1 LNKIYKGA
9 ADMTQYKRTIKRRT
23 LPLLALRGIV
33 IFPYTITTFDVGRP
47 KSIKAIEEAM
57 LQDNLIFLTAQKD
70 LSVQDPEIDDIFKV
84 GTIAKIKQI
93 LKLPG
98 ENVRV
103 LIEGIKRAEIRKIIS
118 TDPFIKA
125 EVIESNVVLSKRA
138 VTEDEIEAAK
148 RSLLES
154 FENYVRL
161 SNRVPTETLFAIA
174 TTKDADK
181 ITFEIAGSLPISLEQ
196 RQLLLDEQNVLERI
210 EMLLGFLVKETEIL
224 QIEKKINAKVKN
236 QIDSMQREY
245 YLREQMKAIQKELG
259 DTSDTQKEFDEYTK
273 QMEGR
278 NLPEEVVK
286 TLKKEMDRL
295 TKMSANSAESGV
307 IRTYIETILEL
318 PWDKSTEEK
327 IDLDKAE
334 HILEEDHYG
343 LEEVKTRILEY
354 LAIKKLKNSLKGPIL
369 CLVGPPGV
377 GKTSVAKSIARAIN
391 RNYVRISL
399 GGIRDEAEIRGHRKT
414 YIGAM
419 PGRIIKA
426 LQQAGSNNPLILLDE
441 VDKMSSDFRGDP
453 SSAMLEVLDS
463 EQNFSFRD
471 HYLELQFDLSN
482 VMFITTANNYQTIPE
497 PLLDRMEVIEISSYT
512 EIEKI
517 NIGMKFLLPKQLA
530 ANGLNKSEVRF
541 SEKCMAIVVS
551 NYTRE
556 AGVRQLERVIGKLL
570 RKVAREKISNNKKVV
585 TISCSNIEKYLG
597 KKKYRYDEA
606 EKQNE
611 VGLVTG
617 LAWTPVGGTTL
628 NVEVTIME
636 GTGKIELTGQLGDIM
651 KESAMAA
658 ISLVRSRM
666 DLYRVE
672 REFYKDKDIHIHVPE
687 GATPKDGPSAGIT
700 MTTAVISA
708 LTKTKVKWNVA
719 MTGEITLRGKVLPIG
734 GLKEKVIAAA
744 RAGIMEVV
752 IPEENKK
759 DLDDIPETVRSKIVF
774 HYAKDIDDVL
784 RAAMENDG
792 YLRK

>member
-1 LNKIYKGA
+1 MA
-9 ADMTQYKRTIKRRT
+9 QYKRTIKKRI

-47 KSIKAIEEAM
+47 RSIKAIEEAM
-57 LQDNLIFLTAQKD
+57 MKDNFIFLVAQKD
-70 LSVQDPEIDDIFKV
+70 LTIQDPEIDDIYKV

-98 ENVRV
+98 DNVRV
-103 LIEGIKRAEIRKIIS
+103 LIEGVKRAELRKFIS
-118 TDPFIKA
+118 SESFIQV
-125 EVIESNVVLSKRA
+125 EVIESDVILSKK
-138 VTEDEIEAAK
+138 VVSEDEIEAAK

-181 ITFEIAGSLPISLEQ
+181 ITFEIAGSLPIDLEQ
-196 RQLLLDEQNVLERI
+196 RQMLLDEQDVLERI

-245 YLREQMKAIQKELG
+245 YLREQLKVIHKELG
-259 DTSDTQKEFDEYTK
+259 DTPENQKELDEYTK
-273 QMEGR
+273 QLEER
-278 NLPEEVVK
+278 KLPEEVVK
-286 TLKKEMDRL
+286 AIRKELDRL
-295 TKMSANSAESGV
+295 SKMSINSAEASV
-307 IRTYIETILEL
+307 IRTYIETVLEL
-318 PWDKSTEEK
+318 PWDKSTPEK
-327 IDLDKAE
+327 IELEKAE
-334 HILEEDHYG
+334 KILDEDHYG
-343 LEEVKTRILEY
+343 LDEVKTRIIEY

-369 CLVGPPGV
+369 CLVGAPGV

-399 GGIRDEAEIRGHRKT
+399 GGVRDEAEIRGHRKT

-426 LQQAGSNNPLILLDE
+426 IQQAGSNNPLLLLDE

-453 SSAMLEVLDS
+453 ASAMLEVLDA

-482 VMFITTANNYQTIPE
+482 VMFITTANHYQTIPQ

-517 NIGMKFLLPKQLA
+517 NIGMKFLLPKQLI
-530 ANGLNKSEVRF
+530 ANGLTRSEIRF
-541 SEKCMAIVVS
+541 SEKCMAIIV
-551 NYTRE
+551 NYYTRE

-570 RKVAREKISNNKKVV
+570 RKVAREKITKNKKTTTV
-585 TISCSNIEKYLG
+585 SRANIERYLG
-597 KKKYRYDEA
+597 KRKFRFNEA

-611 VGLVTG
+611 TGLVTG

-628 NVEVTIME
+628 NIEVTIMN
-636 GTGKIELTGQLGDIM
+636 GSGKIELTGQLGDVM
-651 KESAMAA
+651 KESAKAA
-658 ISLVRSRM
+658 ISLVRSRIEIYNV
-666 DLYRVE
+666 DQD
-672 REFYKDKDIHIHVPE
+672 FYKEKDIHIHVPE
-687 GATPKDGPSAGIT
+687 GATPKDGPSAGVS
-700 MTTAVISA
+700 MATAVISA
-708 LTKTKVKWNVA
+708 LTGTKVRWDVA

-744 RAGIMEVV
+744 RAGIKEVLV
-752 IPEENKK
+752 PEDNKK
-759 DLDDIPETVRSKIVF
+759 DFDDIPDTVKEKIKF
-774 HYAKDIDDVL
+774 HYARDINDVL
-784 RAAMENDG
+784 KVAMENER
-792 YLRK
+792 YLR

>member
-1 LNKIYKGA
+1 MA
-9 ADMTQYKRTIKRRT
+9 QYKRTIKKRV

-47 KSIKAIEEAM
+47 RSIKAIEEAM
-57 LQDNLIFLTAQKD
+57 MKDNTVFLTAQKD
-70 LSVQDPEIDDIFKV
+70 LAIKDPELEDIYKV

-98 ENVRV
+98 DNVRV
-103 LIEGIKRAEIRKIIS
+103 LIEGLKRAEIRKIIS
-118 TDPFIKA
+118 SDPYIEA
-125 EVIESNVVLSKRA
+125 EVIESSVVLSKRA
-138 VTEDEIEAAK
+138 ATEDEIEAAK

-174 TTKDADK
+174 TTKDAEK
-181 ITFEIAGSLPISLEQ
+181 ITFEIAGSIPINIEQ
-196 RQLLLDEQNVLERI
+196 RQMLLDEQNVLERI
-210 EMLLGFLVKETEIL
+210 ETLLGFLVKETEIL

-236 QIDSMQREY
+236 QIDTMQKEY

-259 DTSDTQKEFDEYTK
+259 ETSETQKEMDEYTK
-273 QMEGR
+273 QIEER
-278 NLPEEVVK
+278 DLPEEVVK
-286 TLKKEMDRL
+286 TLRKEIDRL
-295 TKMSANSAESGV
+295 SKMSVNSAESGV
-307 IRTYIETILEL
+307 IRTYIETVLEL

-334 HILEEDHYG
+334 EILEADHYG
-343 LEEVKTRILEY
+343 LEEVKTRVIEY

-399 GGIRDEAEIRGHRKT
+399 GGVRDEAEIRGHRKT

-441 VDKMSSDFRGDP
+441 VDKMGSDFRGDP
-453 SSAMLEVLDS
+453 ASAMLEVLDS

-482 VMFITTANNYQTIPE
+482 VMFITTANNAQTIPQ
-497 PLLDRMEVIEISSYT
+497 PLLDRMEVIDISSYT

-517 NIGMKFLLPKQLA
+517 NIGMKFLLQKQLV
-530 ANGLNKSEVRF
+530 ANGLTKSEVRF
-541 SEKCMAIVVS
+541 SENCMAVLVN

-570 RKVAREKISNNKKVV
+570 RKVAREKIANNKKTVSV
-585 TISCSNIEKYLG
+585 SCKNIEKYLG
-597 KKKYRYDEA
+597 KKKFKYDEA

-611 VGLVTG
+611 IGMVTG

-628 NVEVTIME
+628 NVEVTIMD
-636 GTGKIELTGQLGDIM
+636 GSGKIELTGQLGDIM
-651 KESAMAA
+651 KESAKAA
-658 ISLVRSRM
+658 ISLVRSRNETYNV
-666 DLYRVE
+666 D

-700 MTTAVISA
+700 ITTAVISA
-708 LTKTKVKWNVA
+708 LTRTRVRWDVA

-744 RAGIMEVV
+744 RAGIEEVV
-752 IPEENKK
+752 VPAENKK
-759 DLDDIPETVRSKIVF
+759 DFDDIPDTVKQKIKF
-774 HYAKDIDDVL
+774 HYASDINDVL
-784 RAAMENDG
+784 KVAMENSS
-792 YLRK
+792 YLRD

>member
-1 LNKIYKGA
+1 MA
-9 ADMTQYKRTIKRRT
+9 QYKRTIKKRI

-47 KSIKAIEEAM
+47 RSIKAIEEAM
-57 LQDNLIFLTAQKD
+57 MRDNSIFLTAQKD
-70 LSVQDPEIDDIFKV
+70 LSVQDPEIDDIYKV

-98 ENVRV
+98 DNVRV
-103 LIEGIKRAEIRKIIS
+103 LIEGIKRAELRKIVS
-118 TDPFIKA
+118 SEVFLEA
-125 EVIESNVVLSKRA
+125 EVIESNVILSKRA
-138 VTEDEIEAAK
+138 VTEDEIEATK
-148 RSLLES
+148 RTLLDS

-174 TTKDADK
+174 TTKDAEK
-181 ITFEIAGSLPISLEQ
+181 ITFEIAGSLPINLEQ
-196 RQLLLDEQNVLERI
+196 RQMLLDEQNVLERI
-210 EMLLGFLVKETEIL
+210 ETLLGFLVKETEIL

-259 DTSDTQKEFDEYTK
+259 DTSETQKDLDEYTK
-273 QMEGR
+273 QLEER
-278 NLPEEVVK
+278 KLPEEVVK
-286 TLKKEMDRL
+286 VLKKEIDRL
-295 TKMSANSAESGV
+295 SKMSSNSAESSV
-307 IRTYIETILEL
+307 IRTYIETVLEL

-327 IDLDKAE
+327 IELDKAQE
-334 HILEEDHYG
+334 ILDEDHYG
-343 LEEVKTRILEY
+343 LEEVKNRIIEY
-354 LAIKKLKNSLKGPIL
+354 LAVKKLKNSLKGPIL

-377 GKTSVAKSIARAIN
+377 GKTSIAKSIARAIN

-399 GGIRDEAEIRGHRKT
+399 GGVRDEAEIRGHRKT

-471 HYLELQFDLSN
+471 HYLEVQFDLSN
-482 VMFITTANNYQTIPE
+482 VLFLTTANYYQTIPQ

-512 EIEKI
+512 EIEKK
-517 NIGMKFLLPKQLA
+517 NIGMKFLLPKQLI
-530 ANGLNKSEVRF
+530 ANGLNKSDIRL
-541 SEKCMAIVVS
+541 SERCMGVIVN

-570 RKVAREKISNNKKVV
+570 RKAAREKISGDKKTI
-585 TISCSNIEKYLG
+585 TISCNNIEKYLG
-597 KKKYRYDEA
+597 KKKFKYDEA

-611 VGLVTG
+611 TGLVAG

-628 NVEVTIME
+628 NVETTIMD
-636 GTGKIELTGQLGDIM
+636 GTGKIELTGQLGDVM
-651 KESAMAA
+651 KESAKAA
-658 ISLVRSRM
+658 ISLVRSRIE
-666 DLYRVE
+666 LYNVE
-672 REFYKDKDIHIHVPE
+672 RDFYKSKDIHVHVPE
-687 GATPKDGPSAGIT
+687 GATPKDGPSAGVTIT
-700 MTTAVISA
+700 TSVISA
-708 LTKTKVKWNVA
+708 LTKTKVRWDVA

-744 RAGIMEVV
+744 RAGIREVV
-752 IPEENKK
+752 VPDDNKK
-759 DLDDIPETVRSKIVF
+759 DFDDIPDTVKEKIKF
-774 HYAKDIDDVL
+774 HYAKDINDVL
-784 RAAMENDG
+784 KIAMENEG
-792 YLRK
+792 YLRTEKGRD

>member
-1 LNKIYKGA
+1 MA
-9 ADMTQYKRTIKRRT
+9 QYKRTIKKRI

-47 KSIKAIEEAM
+47 RSIKAIEDAM
-57 LQDNLIFLTAQKD
+57 MKDNSIFLIAQKD
-70 LSVQDPEIDDIFKV
+70 LAVQDPGIDDIYKV

-98 ENVRV
+98 DNVRV
-103 LIEGIKRAEIRKIIS
+103 LIEGVKRAELRKLVN
-118 TDPFIKA
+118 TDPFIEA
-125 EVIESNVVLSKRA
+125 EVIESNVILSKRA
-138 VTEDEIEAAK
+138 VSEDEIEAAK

-181 ITFEIAGSLPISLEQ
+181 ITFEIAGSLPINLEQ
-196 RQLLLDEQNVLERI
+196 RQMLLDEQDVIERI

-236 QIDSMQREY
+236 QIDTMQREY
-245 YLREQMKAIQKELG
+245 YLREQLKVIQKELG
-259 DTSDTQKEFDEYTK
+259 DTSDSQKELDEYTK
-273 QMEGR
+273 QLEER
-278 NLPEEVVK
+278 KLPEEVVK
-286 TLKKEMDRL
+286 TLRKELDRL
-295 TKMSANSAESGV
+295 SKMSVNSAESSV
-307 IRTYIETILEL
+307 IRTYIETVLEL
-318 PWDKSTEEK
+318 PWDKSTVEK
-327 IDLDKAE
+327 IELEKAE
-334 HILEEDHYG
+334 KILDADHYG
-343 LEEVKTRILEY
+343 LEEVKTRVIEY

-377 GKTSVAKSIARAIN
+377 GKTSIAKSIARAIN

-426 LQQAGSNNPLILLDE
+426 VQQAGSNNPLILLDE
-441 VDKMSSDFRGDP
+441 IDKMSSDFRGDP
-453 SSAMLEVLDS
+453 SSAMLEVLDA

-482 VMFITTANNYQTIPE
+482 VMFLTTANNYQTIPQ

-517 NIGMKFLLPKQLA
+517 NIGMKFLLPKQLI
-530 ANGLNKSEVRF
+530 ANGLTKSEVRF
-541 SEKCMAIVVS
+541 SEKCMAIIVN

-556 AGVRQLERVIGKLL
+556 AGVRQLERVIGKVL
-570 RKVAREKISNNKKVV
+570 RKVVREKITKNKKTMTV
-585 TISCSNIEKYLG
+585 SCVNIEKYLG
-597 KKKYRYDEA
+597 KRKFKYDEA

-611 VGLVTG
+611 IGLVTG

-628 NVEVTIME
+628 NVEATIMN
-636 GTGKIELTGQLGDIM
+636 GSGKIELTGQLGDVM
-651 KESAMAA
+651 KESAKAA
-658 ISLVRSRM
+658 ISLVRSRIGEYNV
-666 DLYRVE
+666 DKD
-672 REFYKDKDIHIHVPE
+672 FYKDKDIHIHVPE
-687 GATPKDGPSAGIT
+687 GATPKDGPSAGVT

-708 LTKTKVKWNVA
+708 LTRTQVRWDVA

-744 RAGIMEVV
+744 RAGIKEVV
-752 IPEENKK
+752 VPEDNRK
-759 DLDDIPETVRSKIVF
+759 DFDDIPDTVKEKIKF
-774 HYAKDIDDVL
+774 HYAKDINDVL
-784 RAAMENDG
+784 KIAMENEG
-792 YLRK
+792 ISKIILL